1 MLPVSA
7 EVRDSAR
14 VAAGDEL
21 DVTLALDSEL
31 RVVAVPPDFGDAL
44 ARDAQARRFFDGL
57 SYSSAMCSPSKAPTV
72 ARPASGASSSPSRH
86 CAPDARDAAWRGV
99 AGRSV
104 SGDR

>member
-57 SYSSAMCSPSKAPTV
+57 SYSNKLRHVLSIEGAKSGETRPRRIVKSV
-72 ARPASGASSSPSRH
+72 AALR
-86 CAPDARDAAWRGV
+86 V
-99 AGRSV
+99 GRT
-104 SGDR
+104 